1 MRLSRPFPQIARGFA
16 MGTADLVPGVSGGT
30 VALVLGIYERL
41 IHNVHA
47 GAEVLR
53 AIASRDLG
61 RIRARAAAVE
71 WVWLITLLI
80 GILIAVAAL
89 SGILTRLLDEQP
101 VGTAAVFFG
110 LVLGAVVVAWRL
122 VGQITPAA
130 IALAVGAA
138 VALFGLLG
146 LRSSTESTADK
157 VVTEPLWV
165 FFLAGAIA
173 ICAMIL
179 PGISGSLILVMIGMY
194 AEVLGAVSDRDL
206 LTLLVFGLGCVA
218 GLAVFSTLLN
228 WLLEHHHDLV
238 IATMI
243 GLMIGSLRVLWPWPG
258 GATTTEVG
266 LPSGQL
272 LAPIVLA
279 VAAFAVV
286 VVVDA
291 TAQRATRSARRPIP
305 SASASSP
312 SANDSRT

>member
-1 MRLSRPFPQIARGFA
+1 MARTVVSQIARGFA

-30 VALVLGIYERL
+30 VALVTGIYERL
-41 IHNVHA
+41 IANVHA

-53 AIASRDLG
+53 AILG
-61 RIRARAAAVE
+61 RDVERIKDRFAAVE
-71 WVWLITLLI
+71 WGWLIGLLV
-80 GILIAVAAL
+80 GILAAVIAL
-89 SGILTRLLDEQP
+89 SGLLTRLLDEQP
-101 VGTAAVFFG
+101 IATAAVFFG
-110 LVLGAVVVAWRL
+110 LVTGAIVIAWRL
-122 VGQITPAA
+122 IGTITPTA
-130 IALAVGAA
+130 IGAA
-138 VALFGLLG
+138 VAAAVMLFLVLG
-146 LRSSTESTADK
+146 LRSNTESTAEK

-165 FFLAGAIA
+165 FFFAGAIA

-194 AEVLGAVSDRDL
+194 AEVLGAVSERDL
-206 LTLLVFGLGCVA
+206 VTLAVFVVGCIT

-258 GATTTEVG
+258 GVSTTEM
-266 LPSGQL
+266 S
-272 LAPIVLA
+272 APREQVWIPVALA
-279 VAAFAVV
+279 VAAFAAILVV
-286 VVVDA
+286 EA
-291 TAQRATRSARRPIP
+291 TAQRATKSARRPIP